1 MKLEEVS
8 MEENLLTS
16 NSTEV
21 GGNCDG
27 SSSNGI
33 RWTLMECL
41 WKQLEVCD
49 TSWKQVDVF

>member
-1 MKLEEVS
+1 